1 MVTMVL
7 GGQHPAVT
15 TTHSLNTT
23 VPAVL
28 RPQGAYR
35 PARSIFLPSCSGGLA
50 GWIGGHPSPSVLNS
64 GAFASFR
71 LFCRLS
77 TSDRTVVTFS
87 SRKRTFQALGRLG
100 LGHEVRVSLKGES
113 KLC

>member
-1 MVTMVL
+1 MVTVVL

-35 PARSIFLPSCSGGLA
+35 PARSIFLPGSSGGLA
-50 GWIGGHPSPSVLNS
+50 GWIGGHPSPSVL
-64 GAFASFR
+64 
-71 LFCRLS
+71 
-77 TSDRTVVTFS
+77 S
-87 SRKRTFQALGRLG
+87 SI
-100 LGHEVRVSLKGES
+100 LGHLQIFVCFVDYLHRIGL
-113 KLC
+113 L